1 MKQLVYFSGKIK
13 ELDKF
18 LKILST
24 ITGKII
30 AFDIDNTLIN
40 VNKEL
45 QRLGYDISSYPN
57 PALTEDFW
65 VHEEGINILFS
76 ADLIPTTT
84 KFVATFSML
93 NAEIV
98 FVTSRSPRLKT
109 FTENWVKK
117 YFPGFEVYFTKE
129 KYQLDADIYVE
140 DDPRQ
145 IQKLISLNKTILVPE
160 WPYNQNLFKGLKNV
174 IYYKV

>member
-1 MKQLVYFSGKIK
+1 MKQIIYFSGKIK

-18 LKILST
+18 LKILYT
-24 ITGKII
+24 VNGKIV

-40 VNKEL
+40 VNKEI
-45 QRLGYDISSYPN
+45 QRLGYDINSYPN
-57 PALTEDFW
+57 PTLTEDFW
-65 VHEEGINILFS
+65 VYEEGINILFN
-76 ADLIPTTT
+76 AAFVPTTI
-84 KFVATFSML
+84 KFIATFSTL

-98 FVTSRSPRLKT
+98 FVTSRSPKLKT
-109 FTENWVKK
+109 FTENWIKK